1 VDQARRLLEPPQQ
14 QVDEVDTVIKLD
26 L

>member
-1 VDQARRLLEPPQQ
+1 VDQAPCLLEPPQQ
-14 QVDEVDTVIKLD
+14 QVDQVDTVIKLD

>member
-1 VDQARRLLEPPQQ
+1 VDQAPRPLEPPQQ
-14 QVDEVDTVIKLD
+14 QVDQVDTVIKLD